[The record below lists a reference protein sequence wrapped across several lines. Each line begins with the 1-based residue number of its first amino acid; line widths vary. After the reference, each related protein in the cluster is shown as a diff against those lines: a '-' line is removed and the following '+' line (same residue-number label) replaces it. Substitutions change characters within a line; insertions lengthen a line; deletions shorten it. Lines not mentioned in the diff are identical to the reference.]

1 MQKNPLEKGMA
12 THSSVIIPFL
22 IKLQKGKSMKL
33 PMGEYE
39 EILGE
44 GPAGRGHENTA
55 PLLTYLALCASFPSG
70 YSPLI
75 SFYNTLFI

>member
-1 MQKNPLEKGMA
+1 MQKNSLEKGMA

-44 GPAGRGHENTA
+44 GMKTQRPFLHTSLSVHLFHLAI
-55 PLLTYLALCASFPSG
+55 LL
-70 YSPLI
+70 
-75 SFYNTLFI
+75 